1 MKSEEKQ
8 HGELPSTHPCSK
20 VVFVTGAG
28 HSGTTLLGMML
39 GAHPDALFAGE
50 VQESTL
56 QGNPICRTCGAD
68 CNVWSNIDTNK
79 NVYDELTRTSGKP
92 VVIDTSKMIP
102 KWVEPAVASRAG
114 RGASMIFVTRD
125 PRAIVASE
133 LRKQPELSPTEIIA
147 RWRGQMRLCETLAF
161 NFPGS
166 VVRVQYEE
174 LATKPK
180 ETLQSICADIELP
193 FEEHMLCPWDTPG
206 HQLDGNIGVWA
217 LATGN
222 TSKLSSKKFLY
233 YINHEK
239 KIKLDERW
247 KHELD
252 EEAVQEIRE
261 AAKSLFYTYGW
272 EGYND

>member
-1 MKSEEKQ
+1 MKSEETLYAK
-8 HGELPSTHPCSK
+8 LTHAHQCSK

-39 GAHPDALFAGE
+39 GTHPDALFAGE
-50 VQESTL
+50 VQEFGL
-56 QGNPICRTCGAD
+56 KGNRICLTCGEA
-68 CNVWSNIDTNK
+68 CTVWGSVDANK
-79 NVYDELTRTSGKP
+79 IVYDELAHASGKS

-102 KWVEPAVASRAG
+102 EWIEPAVASLTG
-114 RGASMIFVTRD
+114 RGASMIFITRD

-133 LRKQPELSPTEIIA
+133 LRYQPELSPTEITV
-147 RWRGQMRLCETLAF
+147 RWRGQMRRCEMLAF

-180 ETLQSICADIELP
+180 ETLRGICAGIGLSFDER
-193 FEEHMLCPWDTPG
+193 MLCPWDTPG
-206 HQLDGNIGVWA
+206 HQLDGNLGVWA

-222 TSKLSSKKFLY
+222 TLKLSPKQSLY

-247 KHELD
+247 KRELD
-252 EEAVQEIRE
+252 EEAVREIRE

-272 EGYND
+272 DGYND